1 MTTFIEGYVSGDDL
15 QIERDI
21 AGVDTADALIK
32 AWLTIK
38 TSASVLDPGT
48 LQKIITVNAV
58 QGTGQITEDGSE
70 SQGNGTATLIFQLTA
85 AETTTLG
92 STLRY
97 YYDVQVK
104 TLNGKIYTYTDP
116 DTGQT
121 AGQIQFRRG
130 YTDATT

>member
-1 MTTFIEGYVSGDDL
+1 LSAFIEGYVSGDDL

-21 AGVDTADALIK
+21 AGVDTTDPLIK

-48 LQKIITVNAV
+48 LQKIITSNAV
-58 QGTGQITEDGSE
+58 AGVGQITEDGSE
-70 SQGNGTATLIFQLTA
+70 LQGNGTATLIFQLTA
-85 AETTTLG
+85 ADTLALG
-92 STLRY
+92 YTLRY

-104 TLNGKIYTYTDP
+104 TAAGRIYTYKDP